1 MKRFLRF
8 MLFGLALTLA
18 ACSKEETIV
27 PDAGMTAQTITVAI
41 PQNGVQT
48 RTSAEDFG
56 KGEQIDRCILE
67 IYRDG
72 VIYGER
78 QTATVVSGRATFNL
92 RLVAHQTYD
101 FVFWADCSNDGED
114 KHYNTADL
122 TAITVKGDYTGND
135 DSFDAFFYCL
145 QDYKVEGAF
154 SESVILKRPFGQLN
168 VKTND
173 LSAIPY
179 VAQRPTHVKVT
190 FSALPTCFNAITGI
204 VNAETTEVSYTAP
217 VINADSGEL
226 SMDYILAPAEEAN
239 LADFSV
245 TFLNG
250 DTEIIV
256 NDNFKNIPIRRNY
269 KTNVSGN
276 FLTKQGTI
284 SVTINPDFD
293 ENSPIEKEIAE
304 VESAED
310 VKAALESGATDIIV
324 KNLANTTDNE
334 IVIPKIYATD
344 NDVKISLTLPETSN
358 PVTVKYDDQVSGSG
372 TEAPANITITANTT
386 GKLTIYT
393 PESTVI
399 LSGSFG
405 EIDATTADNTLIVPE
420 GVSVE
425 TLTVKGGNVEIYGT
439 VGTIGFEQGAG
450 IVKTYAAGD
459 AAALNK
465 AVALVAEGKCARIVL
480 TNDIDLA
487 GNADN
492 LWTPINAENDVFT
505 EFDGGK
511 HTISNL
517 YVDNYT
523 GQTDSKG
530 TYYGGLFYV
539 LRGTVKDLTIDGAT
553 VTCFRGGALA
563 GRMDHGTVEN
573 CHVKN
578 AKLTGYQKVGGLI
591 GYVNAS
597 TNKNV
602 TVSGCSVDGCTIDKH
617 EEDEGLFQAGGL
629 IGYLQSF
636 DRDVLIE
643 NNSVNDITL
652 LNVYAPGDEIED
664 KVYALE
670 QFYSHAF
677 IGTIANFSN
686 SPLASIVNSVEL
698 KNNTVAQQI
707 SGIPTCD
714 RTDNYIGWWAGYYN
728 SGKPYTPTVTVDGV
742 KKDIWIEVKRV
753 AALLK
758 AGGNVIIYRD
768 CDLTKCSETKAEIAI
783 ETPTVLELKANAT
796 LTVGKQQIV
805 NKSEL
810 TVKGSGAMS
819 ATDYIF
825 MNNSGATLTVENG
838 TFTATKATDANGVVI
853 YNQGVCNIKN
863 GTFDGPGFTLM
874 NTGSAD
880 MTIENGS
887 VINRNSPTGYALMAA
902 GGSAKLTVNGGRIEA
917 IQSIGGANVTINGG
931 TILNDCKYYALYNE
945 GGKTT
950 INGGYFSGYPGM
962 KDVYIASGTVT
973 IQGGYFEDNQTA
985 VANGYVYKD
994 NVQTVDGIT
1003 YNYEVVAQ

>member
-1 MKRFLRF
+1 
-8 MLFGLALTLA
+8 MLGLIITLA
-18 ACSKEETIV
+18 ACQKDEGTVSD
-27 PDAGMTAQTITVAI
+27 PATASSFTVTI
-41 PQNGVQT
+41 PQSGMQSRAMT
-48 RTSAEDFG
+48 DAFG
-56 KGEQIDRCILE
+56 TGTLVNRCILE
-67 IYRDG
+67 IYHGDQLYNRI
-72 VIYGER
+72 VKP
-78 QTATVVSGRATFNL
+78 VSNKQVTFDNL
-92 RLVAHQTYD
+92 RLVSSQEYD
-101 FVFWADCSNDGED
+101 FVFWADCATANSSSDEGFDD
-114 KHYNTADL
+114 KVYTTTATGGL
-122 TAITVKGDYTGND
+122 KAITEKGEFVGNSD
-135 DSFDAFFYCL
+135 ERDAFFYH
-145 QDYKVEGAF
+145 EAI
-154 SESVILKRPFGQLN
+154 SVNGSFTRDDIILTRPFGLLV

-173 LSAIPY
+173 LNEIKDEALKPTGY
-179 VAQRPTHVKVT
+179 KVAFKG
-190 FSALPTCFNAITGI
+190 LPNTFNALTGKVSGSSDIT
-204 VNAETTEVSYTAP
+204 YTADDLAK
-217 VINADSGEL
+217 VSDGTV
-226 SMDYILAPAEEAN
+226 SMDFLWATDTEAA
-239 LADFSV
+239 LSDFTV
-245 TFLNG
+245 TFLNNG
-250 DTEIIV
+250 TAICT
-256 NDNFKNIPIRRNY
+256 NDAFTNIPIRRNY

-276 FLTKQGTI
+276 LLTKQGTI
-284 SVTINPDFD
+284 NVKIDPNFD
-293 ENSPIEKEIAE
+293 PESPIGKVIAE
-304 VESAED
+304 VESAEN

-324 KNLANTTDNE
+324 KNLANTEGNE

-358 PVTVKYDDQVSGSG
+358 PVTVKYDDQASGGS

-420 GVSVE
+420 GVSVK
-425 TLTVKGGNVEIYGT
+425 TLTVKGGNVEIFGT

-465 AVALVAEGKCARIVL
+465 AVALVAEGKCAKIVL

-487 GNADN
+487 GSVDN
-492 LWTPINAENDVFT
+492 LWTPINAENDIFT

-578 AKLTGYQKVGGLI
+578 VKLNGYQKVGGLI

-643 NNSVNDITL
+643 NNSVNGITL

-664 KVYALE
+664 KVHALE

-677 IGTIANFSN
+677 IGTIANFSD

-728 SGKPYTPTVTVDGV
+728 SGKPYTPTVIVDGV

-758 AGGNVIIYRD
+758 AGGNVTIYRD

-796 LTVGKQQIV
+796 LTVGKGQLV
-805 NKSEL
+805 NTSKL
-810 TVKGSGAMS
+810 TIGGKGSMTAS
-819 ATDYIF
+819 AQII
-825 MNNSGATLTVENG
+825 NNSGKVVINDG
-838 TFTATKATDANGVVI
+838 NFKSTATGDASIV
-853 YNQGVCNIKN
+853 
-863 GTFDGPGFTLM
+863 F
-874 NTGSAD
+874 NTGD
-880 MTIENGS
+880 VE
-887 VINRNSPTGYALMAA
+887 
-902 GGSAKLTVNGGRIEA
+902 
-917 IQSIGGANVTINGG
+917 INGG
-931 TILNDCKYYALYNE
+931 TLETNGHFAIQNNY
-945 GGKTT
+945 GK
-950 INGGYFSGYPGM
+950 S
-962 KDVYIASGTVT
+962 VT
-973 IQGGYFEDNQTA
+973 IKGGPLPRKAPTTT
-985 VANGYVYKD
+985 VY
-994 NVQTVDGIT
+994 
-1003 YNYEVVAQ
+1003 